1 MKQMPVSGSHDHAG
15 GNERNFFAG
24 MAVAMALV
32 VLAGFARSFFF
43 SFLYEEPAPF
53 APPETIFYVH
63 GVIAAV
69 WMALLIVQPSLI
81 RQNKLALHRKLGM
94 FGAALAVLIVTVG
107 IWATLVAAARPEGFL
122 GVPVPPLEFLA
133 IIGFN
138 IIMFGVLVGFAIGYR
153 DRGQYHKRLMLLAT
167 TNLLQAAVVR
177 IPLDFIV
184 NGHPLISFLLPY
196 VFILALVIW
205 DWRTIRRIHPATL
218 WGGLAI
224 IGSLPLRFWI
234 AESDAWLA
242 LAGWAVNIVR

>member
-1 MKQMPVSGSHDHAG
+1 MADSGSHDHAG
-15 GNERNFFAG
+15 GHERNFFAG

-32 VLAGFARSFFF
+32 VLAGFARTFFF
-43 SFLYEEPAPF
+43 SFLYDEPAPF

-63 GVIAAV
+63 GVIAAA

-81 RQNKLALHRKLGM
+81 RQNKIALHRKLGM

-138 IIMFGVLVGFAIGYR
+138 IIMFGVLVGFAIGFR

-167 TNLLQAAVVR
+167 TKSSAGRRRSNSTRLHRQR
-177 IPLDFIV
+177 PPPDIV
-184 NGHPLISFLLPY
+184 PFALCLHPGAGHL
-196 VFILALVIW
+196 
-205 DWRTIRRIHPATL
+205 
-218 WGGLAI
+218 GLAHD
-224 IGSLPLRFWI
+224 S
-234 AESDAWLA
+234 EDSSSNA
-242 LAGWAVNIVR
+242 LGWRGDYRVTTFALLDRRK